1 MATTLLT
8 SFKEF
13 ASNLNVTD
21 RQEKVV
27 STCRENVVDAI
38 KKEITLHS
46 DQSSKLIGSYDRDT
60 LIRYLSENDVDVMV
74 ILHYGKNKDWET
86 PEGTVTV
93 LNKFKSIL
101 STAYPKTNMRIDRNC
116 VTMKLSEF
124 TLDVVPAFRY
134 ENGSYT
140 IPDTYQKKWLST
152 NPVEFSKKISE
163 VNKTMDSTFIP
174 LIKMVKG
181 WNRENGFIIRSF
193 HLECMLYDHYKSY
206 LQAYSYDSTLQVF
219 FSKLPYYLRSSC
231 YDPVTFD
238 RLDEYLD
245 NNAQVTDRDKA
256 IEKAKKAAEISK
268 KARDYSEN
276 YPDHPEYS
284 INEWKKLLGEFFP
297 LYG

>member
-1 MATTLLT
+1 MSKTVLS
-8 SFKEF
+8 SFSEF

-27 STCRENVVDAI
+27 STCRENVVNTI
-38 KKEITLHS
+38 KKELTLHS
-46 DQSSKLIGSYDRDT
+46 EQNSKLIGSYDRNT

-74 ILHYGKNKDWET
+74 VLHYSENKGWET
-86 PEGTVTV
+86 PEGTVTA

-101 STAYPKTNMRIDRNC
+101 TAAYPKTDMRIDRNC

-134 ENGSYT
+134 SDGTYR
-140 IPDTYQKKWLST
+140 IPDTYRQQWLST

-163 VNKTMDSTFIP
+163 LNKNMGSTFIP

-193 HLECMLYDHYKSY
+193 HLECMLFDHYKNY
-206 LQAYSYDSTLQVF
+206 VEGYSYDSTLQVF
-219 FSKLPYYLRSSC
+219 FSKLPFYLGSSC
-231 YDPVTFD
+231 YDPVTID

-245 NNAQVTDRDKA
+245 NNSIVTDRDKA

-268 KARDYSEN
+268 RARDYSDN
-276 YPDHPEYS
+276 YPSNPEYS

-297 LYG
+297 TYG